1 MATRLVQIDPRQNSV
16 YLGVWTNWS
25 HGSIAGLTL
34 TVTQQN
40 GGLLIAFVALFVTF
54 TGTCFWMI
62 MSFAIHQ
69 TQSQQTHQSAV
80 YHQRQA
86 ILRNSDTSMAALWRL
101 SRMLWTWR
109 KHAPSHSTR
118 RTLLPL
124 IMSIVTFCAF
134 GIAGVFSSRVATT
147 RGGEVLLTGDK
158 CATLNSSLIGDQN
171 IALMQT
177 YITNRI
183 RVSTSYASTCYTD
196 SSSADSCRT
205 FIRNTLSL
213 KVTPQVACPFPGKDQ
228 ICRSPEGALRLDSG
242 LLDSHF
248 DLGINSPPSQ
258 RFLYRT
264 VNECAPLKSHGF
276 TRPSSTATL
285 KTIQHLYG
293 EDKFGRRNG
302 STFESIDQ
310 RDYGPNIRGEYS
322 LEYVLLPAYR
332 YLGTNR
338 TA

>member
-1 MATRLVQIDPRQNSV
+1 
-16 YLGVWTNWS
+16 
-25 HGSIAGLTL
+25 
-34 TVTQQN
+34 
-40 GGLLIAFVALFVTF
+40 
-54 TGTCFWMI
+54 
-62 MSFAIHQ
+62 
-69 TQSQQTHQSAV
+69 
-80 YHQRQA
+80 
-86 ILRNSDTSMAALWRL
+86 
-101 SRMLWTWR
+101 MLWTWR

-171 IALMQT
+171 VALMQT

-322 LEYVLLPAYR
+322 LEYVLLPTYGF
-332 YLGTNR
+332 LGTNR
-338 TA
+338 RALVLPHGMPRQIQVTGPPLSTRGNRSLNSCVLTQISVYSFSPQTTFGSFRQWLTLGSQLLLKHQQIRLRGLTD